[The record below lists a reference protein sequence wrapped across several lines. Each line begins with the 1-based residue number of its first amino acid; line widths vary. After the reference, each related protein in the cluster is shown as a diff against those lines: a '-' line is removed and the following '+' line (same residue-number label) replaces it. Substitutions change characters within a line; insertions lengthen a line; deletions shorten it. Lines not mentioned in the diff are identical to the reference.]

1 MLANALLDGYTHCT
15 LLSSKSLLA
24 LLLLLLSLI
33 AVVVRLLLIQF
44 L

>member
-1 MLANALLDGYTHCT
+1 MLANTLLDCYTHCT
-15 LLSSKSLLA
+15 LLRSESLLA
-24 LLLLLLSLI
+24 LLLLLSLI